1 MSKPLNRKL
10 LSSGAAGV
18 LVIAGLTA
26 FVLNNDHAR
35 PTTSHSVTHEPKG
48 TRGNRAS
55 AKLSS
60 AGTNPAS
67 SATPSQF
74 AALGHDWRITPSG
87 KLYISTNGQT
97 YYQVDAPNLVPQA
110 ASMAT
115 VVVTGSTVMVYPM
128 PPQSQAN
135 PQLTVDVSHDGGS
148 TWSEVHLPAAF
159 TSDPADGQFVVS
171 HGSVVGL
178 LVNDETMPDFLG
190 GQWYQTSNDGTSWTE
205 YHTLHNTGGSQI
217 TQVGSTLWLLAGPAQ
232 QQLDESTNGGVSW
245 SAVHFPGESLDGK
258 TGSGC
263 LYQVYPSIAGELP
276 SGQTVMV
283 TSKGPN
289 GGCNGN
295 MPVTTAAYESANNG
309 TTWQEITSFTGT
321 GQAVESPP
329 SVALVQGDSIWVT
342 VPGPNGQSELLHIQ
356 ANGSHSLVSDPSG
369 PSGAKYSGPSS
380 LFVNAK
386 GQLQV
391 TLAGRVDIPSPNAPM
406 VTSTYVSSDQGK
418 TWRRLPVRFLASGSP
433 VLKQP

>member
-1 MSKPLNRKL
+1 MSKL
-10 LSSGAAGV
+10 LRRTLLLAGLAAV

-26 FVLNNDHAR
+26 FVLNNNHAH

-48 TRGNRAS
+48 ARGNRAN
-55 AKLSS
+55 ARLSS
-60 AGTNPAS
+60 ARAGAVAS
-67 SATPSQF
+67 TPPSQF
-74 AALGHDWRITPSG
+74 EALGHDWRITPSG
-87 KLYISTNGQT
+87 KLYISIDGQT
-97 YYQVDAPNLVPQA
+97 YYQVDPPNLVPQA

-115 VVVTGSTVMVYPM
+115 VVVTSSTVMVYPL

-148 TWSEVHLPAAF
+148 TWSEVQLPAAF
-159 TSDPADGQFVVS
+159 TPDPADGQFVVS

-178 LVNDETMPDFLG
+178 LVNDETMPDFLQ
-190 GQWYQTSNDGTSWTE
+190 GQWYQTSNDGVSWTE
-205 YHTLHNTGGSQI
+205 YHTPQNTGGSQI

-245 SAVHFPGESLDGK
+245 SAVHFPGESLDKK

-263 LYQVYPSIAGELP
+263 LYQVYPSIAGELT
-276 SGQTVMV
+276 SGQTVLV
-283 TSKGPN
+283 TSRGGD

-295 MPVTTAAYESANNG
+295 TPVTTAAYESANNG

-342 VPGPNGQSELLHIQ
+342 PELNGQPQLLRIQ
-356 ANGSHSLVSDPSG
+356 TNGSYSLVSAPPG

-380 LFVNAK
+380 LFVNAQ

-391 TLAGRVDIPSPNAPM
+391 TLAGQVDIPSPNPPR
-406 VTSTYVSSDQGK
+406 VTATYVSSDQGK
-418 TWRRLPVRFLASGSP
+418 TWGRLPVRFLASGSP
-433 VLKQP
+433 IPKQS

>member
-190 GQWYQTSNDGTSWTE
+190 G
-205 YHTLHNTGGSQI
+205 
-217 TQVGSTLWLLAGPAQ
+217 A
-232 QQLDESTNGGVSW
+232 
-245 SAVHFPGESLDGK
+245 
-258 TGSGC
+258 
-263 LYQVYPSIAGELP
+263 
-276 SGQTVMV
+276 MV
-283 TSKGPN
+283 P
-289 GGCNGN
+289 
-295 MPVTTAAYESANNG
+295 
-309 TTWQEITSFTGT
+309 
-321 GQAVESPP
+321 
-329 SVALVQGDSIWVT
+329 
-342 VPGPNGQSELLHIQ
+342 
-356 ANGSHSLVSDPSG
+356 
-369 PSGAKYSGPSS
+369 
-380 LFVNAK
+380 
-386 GQLQV
+386 
-391 TLAGRVDIPSPNAPM
+391 
-406 VTSTYVSSDQGK
+406 DQ
-418 TWRRLPVRFLASGSP
+418 
-433 VLKQP
+433 

>member
-10 LSSGAAGV
+10 LLSGAAGV

-35 PTTSHSVTHEPKG
+35 PTTSHSVVHEPKG

-67 SATPSQF
+67 SATPPQF
-74 AALGHDWRITPSG
+74 ATLGHDWRITSSG

-97 YYQVDAPNLVPQA
+97 YYQVDPPNLVSQA

-115 VVVTGSTVMVYPM
+115 VVVTGSTVMVYPL

-190 GQWYQTSNDGTSWTE
+190 GQWYKTSNDGTSWTE
-205 YHTLHNTGGSQI
+205 YHTPQNSGGSQI

-245 SAVHFPGESLDGK
+245 SAVHFPGESLDKK

-283 TSKGPN
+283 TSKGPD

-295 MPVTTAAYESANNG
+295 MPVTTAAYESANHG
-309 TTWQEITSFTGT
+309 TTWQEITSYTGT

-342 VPGPNGQSELLHIQ
+342 PDLNGQAQLLRIQ
-356 ANGSHSLVSDPSG
+356 TDGSYSLVSDPPG

-380 LFVNAK
+380 LFLNAQ
-386 GQLQV
+386 GQLQL
-391 TLAGRVDIPSPNAPM
+391 TLAGQVDIPSPNAPR
-406 VTSTYVSSDQGK
+406 VTATYVSSDQGK
-418 TWRRLPVRFLASGSP
+418 TWRSLPVRFLASGSP
-433 VLKQP
+433 IPKQP